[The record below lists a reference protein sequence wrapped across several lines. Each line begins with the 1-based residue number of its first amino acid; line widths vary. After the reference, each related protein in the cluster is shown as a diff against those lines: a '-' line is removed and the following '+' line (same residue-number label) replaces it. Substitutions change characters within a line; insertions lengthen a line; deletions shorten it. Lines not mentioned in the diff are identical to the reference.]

1 MDSLSFSEAIYELMH
16 NNTKTHHIISVSRQ
30 KEIILSHFCEKRRQ
44 NGDDFCNRDI
54 NQKSFSLCLYE
65 KVGVILF

>member
-30 KEIILSHFCEKRRQ
+30 KEIILSHFCEKR
-44 NGDDFCNRDI
+44 D
-54 NQKSFSLCLYE
+54 KMVTTSATE
-65 KVGVILF
+65 T